1 MHYKSISRTLLTRVL
16 SVYFV
21 ITFIVTCAHIF
32 GEYSNTKRS
41 LALELENQHNTFSA
55 SLTRSMWE
63 FNSQQIQALAE
74 GLISIPAIGGLV
86 IRDDRG
92 QVIAQMGQTL
102 PIEMLP
108 KSPTSPAEI
117 PERQGIFGH
126 YSPLAFEFSGQS
138 TLVGDITLFSNRE
151 VAIER
156 LKVSLL
162 FLLGNAIIK
171 TTFLLLLFTYAFN
184 RMLTRPLQELTSQ
197 IEMFRPDAPSES
209 RLRLTDSKN
218 NEFGLVEKSFNELL
232 DKIGEYQQD
241 LQQAQEKLVH
251 ANRRL
256 DEHNDLLEQEVAR
269 KTSGMSKLMLD
280 LEERRLELEKRQYEL
295 EREIQQRRL
304 TEATLKRTNERLRDS
319 IDTIKRA
326 QSQLVE
332 SEKLASL
339 GGLVAS
345 VAHDVNTPIGIGVT
359 ATSFLADRVEAL
371 AISLDDQT
379 LTQTQMHRFIDDA
392 RESVQ
397 LLENNLHR
405 ARELMSSFKEVA
417 VDQSSDAMRDIA
429 LCAYINNVVKSL
441 HPKLK
446 KQNVTIDVNCDQNM
460 KVKCLA
466 GALAQILTNMIMNS
480 VIHGFEG
487 KDAGHIRITV
497 RLLENRLHFVYEDD
511 GLGMTS
517 EQLAH
522 LFDPFFTTK
531 ADRGGSGLGT
541 HIIYTL
547 VRDTLKGEVDASSEQ
562 GKGLTY
568 TFSFPVTPLA
578 PSAEATDNGY

>member
-1 MHYKSISRTLLTRVL
+1 
-16 SVYFV
+16 VYFV

>member
-1 MHYKSISRTLLTRVL
+1 MQYKSISRTLLTRVL

-21 ITFIVTCAHIF
+21 ITFIVTSAHIV
-32 GEYSNTKRS
+32 GEYNNTKRS
-41 LALELENQHNTFSA
+41 LAIELENQHNTFSA
-55 SLTRSMWE
+55 SLTRSLWE
-63 FNSQQIQALAE
+63 FNNQQIQALAD

-92 QVIAQMGQTL
+92 QLIVQMGQTL
-102 PIEMLP
+102 PLNALP
-108 KSPTSPAEI
+108 NSPESPEEI
-117 PERQGIFGH
+117 PERDGVFGH

-138 TLVGDITLFSNRE
+138 TLVGDITLFSNRD

-184 RMLTRPLQELTSQ
+184 KMLTRPMQELTSQ
-197 IEMFRPDAPSES
+197 IETFEPNSPDES
-209 RLRLTDSKN
+209 RLQLSNTHN
-218 NEFGLVEKSFNELL
+218 NEFGLVETAFNELL
-232 DKIGEYQQD
+232 DKISEYQTN
-241 LQQAQEKLVH
+241 LQSTQQKLVH

-256 DEHNDLLEQEVAR
+256 DEQNDLLEQEVAR

-280 LEERRLELEKRQYEL
+280 LEERRLDLEKRQYEL

-304 TEATLKRTNERLRDS
+304 TEATLKRTNERLKDS
-319 IDTIKRA
+319 LETIKTA

-339 GGLVAS
+339 GGLVAG

-371 AISLDDQT
+371 AIALDDQT
-379 LTQTQMHRFIDDA
+379 LTQSQMKRFIDDA

-429 LCAYINNVVKSL
+429 LTAYIENVVKSL
-441 HPKLK
+441 HPTLK
-446 KQNVTIDVNCDQNM
+446 KQNISIDIQCDESI

-487 KDAGHIRITV
+487 KDTGHITISAELSGST
-497 RLLENRLHFVYEDD
+497 LNCLYNDD
-511 GLGMTS
+511 GLGMTK
-517 EQLAH
+517 EQLEH

-547 VRDTLKGEVDASSEQ
+547 VRETLNGEVSAFSEQ
-562 GKGLTY
+562 GQGLSY
-568 TFSFPVTPLA
+568 QFSFPVTPLDKD
-578 PSAEATDNGY
+578 AEATDNGY

>member
-1 MHYKSISRTLLTRVL
+1 
-16 SVYFV
+16 V